1 MNVTYPT
8 HCGTFSN
15 WHPDDSTTLIVLI
28 SPAGVQLQHLDTNRI
43 GAFMTCAS
51 LSNAEAL
58 DVAGRL
64 NQALRGERASNPGD
78 DEERPHLLVTRT
90 TDGEPYR
97 DGISLSI
104 DTSDWNRDFDFP
116 MSTGTAHDLAN
127 LLMQAKDFVEPAA
140 A

>member
-1 MNVTYPT
+1 MNITYPT

-28 SPAGVQLQHLDTNRI
+28 SPTGVQIQHLDTNRI
-43 GAFMTCAS
+43 GALMTCAS
-51 LSNAEAL
+51 LSYAKAL

-64 NQALRGERASNPGD
+64 RQVLGGEGASNPGD
-78 DEERPHLLVTRT
+78 DQEGPRLLVTRT

-97 DGISLSI
+97 EGISLSI
-104 DTSDWNRDFDFP
+104 DSGDWNRDFDFP

-127 LLMQAKDFVEPAA
+127 LLMQAQGIVESAA